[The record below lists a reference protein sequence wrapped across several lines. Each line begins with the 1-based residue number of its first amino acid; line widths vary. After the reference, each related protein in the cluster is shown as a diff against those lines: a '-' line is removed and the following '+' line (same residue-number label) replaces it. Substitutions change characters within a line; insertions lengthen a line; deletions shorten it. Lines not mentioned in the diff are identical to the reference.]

1 MPPVTDVL
9 ASLVVT
15 PSQLRCVYLDHPTDS
30 ELLPKLREFE
40 AGLRGKTLHETAR
53 LGLTGRN
60 PLDVREPFPKVE
72 SHDAYLYGVLAT
84 PTDIED
90 GRSDFFSIQFVVS
103 EVMAIIILWGP
114 NEIARTR
121 STELF
126 GKISSDYSTSAL
138 SNKTTNEDPGDVI
151 VRLARVIV
159 GDLQTLVSTLH
170 EAVQRELAEIES
182 ALFNER
188 YQSMSA
194 EASRKY
200 QMISRLKFEVVS
212 IESMIAETQNVF
224 NAISSGRVLIRP
236 PFTSGKSETPPFS
249 SDQRIWIEDLLMRA
263 RSLKAQRDG
272 LEEEV
277 RLLYE
282 RLESLETRRQTAAQ
296 MRFAAVASI
305 LLLPALIVGY
315 FGQNFEINPWTSA
328 KWSWEISAGV
338 LAFLALVQF
347 AYFKKKKWL

>member
-1 MPPVTDVL
+1 MTYSETVS
-9 ASLVVT
+9 AKN
-15 PSQLRCVYLDHPTDS
+15 LRCVYLDHPTTTELDS
-30 ELLPKLREFE
+30 ALSEFE
-40 AGLRGKTLHETAR
+40 GGLKGRRLHETAR
-53 LGLTGRN
+53 LGLTGQN

-90 GRSDFFSIQFVVS
+90 GRSDFFSVQFVVS
-103 EVMAIIILWGP
+103 EAMAIVILWGP
-114 NEIARTR
+114 NEMARSR

-126 GKISSDYSTSAL
+126 GKISSDLSASVPTNHSTS
-138 SNKTTNEDPGDVI
+138 EDPGDVI
-151 VRLARVIV
+151 VRLAKVV
-159 GDLQTLVSTLH
+159 VTDLQALVSSLH
-170 EAVQRELAEIES
+170 DAVQRELAEIES

-236 PFTSGKSETPPFS
+236 PFTSGKTETPPFS

-315 FGQNFEINPWTSA
+315 FGQNFEINPWTNA

-338 LAFLALVQF
+338 LALLALVQF
-347 AYFKKKKWL
+347 IYFKKKKWL